1 MTDPTPR
8 RKVDPTGRF
17 SDRVPEY
24 ALHRPGYPEELFRRL
39 PARIFNPSTTVA
51 DIGCGTGIFTGQTAP
66 RVKKV
71 FAVEPNAEMREY
83 ARGYLASHGNVEVL
97 AGRAEKT
104 GLADHSV
111 DVIAA
116 AQAFHWFDRERAAV
130 EFRRILKTG
139 GAVVLVWYER
149 QTTGDEFLEGYERL
163 LLEHSIDYR
172 QVDHRN
178 ITPAIINDFFRP
190 DPVGTVRVRGEQVMD
205 FDGVR
210 GRVMSSSYAPPPGH
224 PRFTPLMA
232 ALEELFDRCQRQ
244 GRVVFRYDFVAYVS
258 VPGTSPSGGAPK

>member
-1 MTDPTPR
+1 MTDTTHR
-8 RKVDPTGRF
+8 RKPDPTGRF
-17 SDRVPEY
+17 SDRVSAY
-24 ALHRPGYPEELFRRL
+24 ALHRPCYPEELFHKL
-39 PARIFNPSTTVA
+39 PGGVFTPSATVA
-51 DIGCGTGIFTGQTAP
+51 DIGCGTGIFAAQTAP

-71 FAVEPNAEMREY
+71 LAVEPNPEMREY

-97 AGRAEKT
+97 AGKAERT

-111 DVIAA
+111 DVITA

-139 GAVVLVWYER
+139 GSVLLVWYER

-178 ITPAIINDFFRP
+178 VTPAIINDFFSP

-205 FDGVR
+205 FEGVR
-210 GRVMSSSYAPPPGH
+210 GRVISSSYAPAPGH
-224 PRFTPLMA
+224 PRFAPLMT

-244 GRVVFRYDFVAYVS
+244 GRVVFRYDFIAYFSGEV
-258 VPGTSPSGGAPK
+258 TALSGGAPK